1 MTAQLRLALEN
12 LRRNKVRTALTLIG
26 IVLGITAVV
35 ALTSL
40 GIGLQQGIEQQLVST
55 GTTNI
60 IVQAKSPTP
69 GPPGSNVA
77 NPLTKD
83 DLEAVQQT
91 RGVEVAAGRLIV
103 QAILTKNDASTLGI
117 FTTLPEDPVQ
127 RSFVIETQQY
137 SIGEGRQVR
146 SPDKEAV
153 TVGSQ
158 LGNNPVLDQPLSIND
173 DFEAL
178 NSSFRV
184 VGINQETGR
193 FNVDRTILINEE
205 HLRTITDKE
214 DTYDL
219 IIARPTGDPQTVA
232 RNIERSLGDER
243 DTEDNPDFTVETD
256 LEAIQS
262 ITSVL
267 AVVSG
272 VLAGIGAISLV
283 LGGVSIM
290 NTMYTAVLERTKE
303 IGIMKSIGATQTDIK
318 RIFLFEAG
326 LLGGIGGVGGVA
338 LGLGISNAVA
348 LIASNALGATFLSA
362 SNAAW
367 IPVVAVT
374 FSCLVGGV
382 SGYAPAS
389 RAAKK
394 DPVEALRG

>member
-40 GIGLQQGIEQQLVST
+40 GIGLQEGIEQQLVST

-60 IVQAKSPTP
+60 IIQAKSATP
-69 GPPGSNVA
+69 GPPGTNVA

-91 RGVEVAAGRLIV
+91 RGVAVAAGRLIV

-137 SIGEGRQVR
+137 NVMEGRQVR
-146 SPDKEAV
+146 SVDKEAV
-153 TVGSQ
+153 TIGSQ
-158 LGNNPVLDQPLSIND
+158 LGTEPVLNKPLSVND

-178 NSSFRV
+178 NASFRV
-184 VGINQETGR
+184 VGVNEETGR
-193 FNVDRTILINEE
+193 FNVDRTLLINEE
-205 HLRTITDKE
+205 RLRTIIDDD

-219 IIARPTGDPQTVA
+219 IIARPTGDPKTVVQ
-232 RNIERSLGDER
+232 NIERSLADER
-243 DTEDNPDFTVETD
+243 DTEENPDFTVETD

-303 IGIMKSIGATQTDIK
+303 IGIMKSIGATEKDIK

-326 LLGGIGGVGGVA
+326 LLGGIGGVGGVL
-338 LGLGISNAVA
+338 LGLGTSNAVA
-348 LIASNALGATFLSA
+348 LIASSVLGATFLSA
-362 SNAAW
+362 SNAIW
-367 IPVVAVT
+367 IPLVAVG
-374 FSCLVGGV
+374 FACLVGGL
-382 SGYAPAS
+382 SGYAPAR